1 MTARSKASS
10 PSTAM
15 GRGELAGVAL
25 DVLVPVLVYYVL
37 RSVGLSEWLALL
49 AGAAA
54 PAVRAGWALIRH
66 RTLNWFPTA
75 ALVVLAVSTT
85 MSFIADSPRFLL
97 AKDGIIKAAI
107 GAVVLGTLAADRP
120 IMYTVS
126 RAFVG
131 MAGHSPNGWDR
142 QWDSSARF
150 RRIWR
155 VVTVIWGAS
164 ALASAAAKVLF
175 ACTLP
180 IDVVPAISIVQ
191 WAAVLVGLNAVT
203 QLYLRRPANKPLVFD

>member
-1 MTARSKASS
+1 
-10 PSTAM
+10 M

-25 DVLVPVLVYYVL
+25 DVLVPVLVYYAL

-54 PAVRAGWALIRH
+54 PAVRAGWALVRH

-75 ALVVLAVSTT
+75 VLVVLAVSIT
-85 MSFIADSPRFLL
+85 MSFIAGSPRFLL

-107 GAVVLGTLAADRP
+107 GVAILATLAAERP

-131 MAGHSPNGWDR
+131 MAGHSPNVWDR
-142 QWDSSARF
+142 RWDSSAWF

-155 VVTVIWGAS
+155 VVTVIWGTGV
-164 ALASAAAKVLF
+164 LASAAAKVLF
-175 ACTLP
+175 AYTLP

-191 WAAVLVGLNAVT
+191 WAAVLIGLNAAS
-203 QLYLRRPANKPLVFD
+203 QLYLRQPTNKPLVFD